1 MNGSSFVGLCIFDM
15 FLEIGDYNS
24 HYYVLSSTLP
34 TKLIQLMD
42 QHFCLGY
49 SMPGPGSIGFLD
61 TTAFLW
67 VGALGISELMLTQTR
82 GKMATSR
89 CEQH

>member
-42 QHFCLGY
+42 QQFCLGY
-49 SMPGPGSIGFLD
+49 SMPGPGSVGFLD
-61 TTAFLW
+61 TT
-67 VGALGISELMLTQTR
+67 GIPMGRSLGYF
-82 GKMATSR
+82 
-89 CEQH
+89 